1 MVQAL
6 LKSQKLCDSL
16 NTQNQINC
24 HLKISSFSNINNL
37 YIKRIDMRCTLHITK
52 TKCKYR
58 LHEVITIVGKNLYNP
73 YRSNLYLNKYLK
85 YNKLKILLECNI
97 INQLPKQTLKKLVL
111 LNIIELIQP
120 PGTKNQE
127 TKFAN

>member
-24 HLKISSFSNINNL
+24 DLTISSFSNINNL
-37 YIKRIDMRCTLHITK
+37 YIKRIDMMCTLHITK
-52 TKCKYR
+52 TKCKDR
-58 LHEVITIVGKNLYNP
+58 LHEQITIVGKNLYNP

-85 YNKLKILLECNI
+85 YNKLKILFECNI
-97 INQLPKQTLKKLVL
+97 INQLPKQTLK
-111 LNIIELIQP
+111 N
-120 PGTKNQE
+120 
-127 TKFAN
+127 